1 MKDTNPF
8 TIALGILTPQAHSVL
23 DRTYRPDL
31 GSCLQLAKHKHLI
44 SEQLCMQAGLMAAN
58 RLHGKEEVPTR
69 MDATPRLAAYDTNT
83 WLVRNVPEAK
93 VLHETC
99 AYGPANAKVLTD
111 MGCNGQR
118 MSAMQLWH
126 DNTREWLRRWIADLA
141 REWGEGVRA

>member
-1 MKDTNPF
+1 MSNPF
-8 TIALGILTPQAHSVL
+8 TIALGILTPQGHSVL
-23 DRTYRPDL
+23 DPAYKPDL
-31 GSCLQLAKHKHLI
+31 GSCLQAAKYRCLI
-44 SEQLCMQAGLMAAN
+44 TDSLCMQAGLMAAH

-69 MDATPRLAAYDTNT
+69 MDATPRLSLYDTNT

-93 VLHETC
+93 ALHETC
-99 AYGPANAKVLTD
+99 AYGPANAKALTD

-141 REWGEGVRA
+141 REWDEGVRA